1 MGMLH
6 SLSLQ
11 WRILV
16 QSNINKLLVLLLLLQ
31 ISLLVF

>member
-1 MGMLH
+1 MGMLG

-16 QSNINKLLVLLLLLQ
+16 QSNINLLVLLLLQL
-31 ISLLVF
+31 SLLVF